1 MATSLTFG
9 NHLKFG
15 QDSCHTSE
23 GRQIPSTIERER
35 ESTRSSARTTPSS
48 RRASNGPHACESI
61 ATVGGQTKAR
71 QWFSSRSRLWRQQG
85 FGIHLLNSY
94 QHIFMISNFSQLLH
108 DNLEI
113 NLAIME
119 NILIKISI

>member
-1 MATSLTFG
+1 MTTSLTFV

-15 QDSCHTSE
+15 QDSCHTSK
-23 GRQIPSTIERER
+23 GRQVPSSIER
-35 ESTRSSARTTPSS
+35 ESTRSTTQTTPSS
-48 RRASNGPHACESI
+48 RRASNGPHACESV
-61 ATVGGQTKAR
+61 ATVGGRTKAQ
-71 QWFSSRSRLWRQQG
+71 QWFSSCSRLWRQQG